1 MTLLMLRKL
10 SAGGFIEIMA
20 VSVVLFAYVN
30 PGGTAGFAF
39 SFPSPEKDKEK
50 EELVP
55 VSAVEDLMR
64 EHGVLS
70 RILLIYE
77 EACARLESGKE
88 LPPDII
94 SRAANLVR
102 RMVEN
107 YHEKLEEQYLF
118 PRFEKA
124 GEYVDLVKE
133 LREQH
138 QAGRRLTDRILRA
151 EDRNDL
157 TSAIRLFIRMYRP
170 HKAREDTILFPAF
183 HYIVSP
189 GDYAALG
196 KLFDSREDEALGE
209 KGFERAVTE
218 VEEMEKELGIHDL
231 AKFTPPGK

>member
-1 MTLLMLRKL
+1 MTLSRVRKL
-10 SAGGFIEIMA
+10 PAGGFIGVM
-20 VSVVLFAYVN
+20 VVPLVLCAYMN
-30 PGGTAGFAF
+30 PGEASGLPF
-39 SFPSPEKDKEK
+39 SYPHPEKDREK

-77 EACARLESGKE
+77 EACARLDSGKE

-94 SRAANLVR
+94 PRAANLVR

-107 YHEKLEEQYLF
+107 YHEKLEEQYIF
-118 PRFEKA
+118 PHFEKA
-124 GEYVDLVKE
+124 GEYVDLVKD

-138 QAGRRLTDRILRA
+138 HAGRRLTDRILRA
-151 EDRNDL
+151 KDRNDL
-157 TSAIRLFIRMYRP
+157 TGSVRLFIRMYRP
-170 HKAREDTILFPAF
+170 HKAREDTILFPAV

-196 KLFDSREDEALGE
+196 KIFDAREDEALGE
-209 KGFERAVTE
+209 KGFERAMSE

-231 AKFTPPGK
+231 AKFTRPVK